1 MSRRRTVL
9 ALTALVVVSAAV
21 RYVASAG
28 FRVPWITPDEEIYT
42 LLGRSFWQDGSFSIL
57 GQPAPYYSFL
67 YPLLAGLPLALTG
80 TAHGLEAL
88 QVVQAVVMSSAA
100 VPVYLWGRTL
110 MRPRWAF
117 AAAVLTV
124 CVPALAYSGL
134 AMSETL
140 FYPLTAWALW
150 ALARALE
157 RPTAA
162 RQAVFA
168 LAAAGALATRL
179 QAIVLVPAFIAAV
192 ALLALFGRRTAA
204 LRPFL
209 PAIAVLAV
217 GSVVWAGL
225 RVVGGGSWRAV
236 LGAYATVGAG
246 NYELTRW
253 LSFLE
258 WHLGDLFLLTLG
270 APLLALL
277 ALLEPAFRG
286 REHDD
291 RARAFVAVTLAY
303 AALLTFEVALFASR
317 FVGHLAERQLVTA
330 APPLFLALGLWLERG
345 APRPQPWISI
355 AAAALAVPVVLLPV
369 RVLSNDL
376 TAHNAFM
383 TIPLAKLQEQTTSS
397 ILETAYALLAAL
409 IVAAFVLVPAR
420 AAPALL
426 GVAAA
431 GLIAASGFATAEVT
445 RLSKN
450 ERESVF
456 SGADPGW
463 VDASAG
469 GAPVTVFITG
479 ERTANDVWQHLFWNE
494 QIRRVLHQPGLPV
507 PGPLPQSPAV
517 ANGRGVLHSNGLTID
532 GPLVLAGQ
540 SVTMSGERL
549 AGIPPS
555 LDQPGVNLWRVEP
568 PPARLS
574 MWTIGVQ
581 PNGDIV
587 GPATVRV
594 FACGPGQLELT
605 LLGKQGAPLRISRDG
620 DLVLRRTVAPGAVA
634 HLVVP
639 APPDAHGDR
648 SCIYELASDGL
659 LGSTRIDFVRK

>member
-1 MSRRRTVL
+1 MRRRRIVL
-9 ALTALVVVSAAV
+9 ALTAVVLVSAAV
-21 RYVASAG
+21 RYVASGG
-28 FRVPWITPDEEIYT
+28 FRIPWISPDEEIYT

-67 YPLLAGLPLALTG
+67 YPLLAGLPLAVAG
-80 TAHGLEAL
+80 KAHGLEAL
-88 QVVQAVVMSSAA
+88 QLLQALVMSSAA

-168 LAAAGALATRL
+168 LAAAAALATRL
-179 QAIVLVPAFIAAV
+179 QAIVLVPAFVAAV
-192 ALLALFGRRTAA
+192 ALLALFSRRVATV
-204 LRPFL
+204 RPFL
-209 PAIAVLAV
+209 PGIAVLAV
-217 GSVVWAGL
+217 VTVAWAGF
-225 RVVGGGSWRAV
+225 RAVGGGSWRAV

-246 NYELTRW
+246 DYELTRW

-270 APLLALL
+270 VPLLALL
-277 ALLEPAFRG
+277 ALLEPALRG
-286 REHDD
+286 REQDE
-291 RARAFVAVTLAY
+291 RARAFFAVTVAY
-303 AALLTFEVALFASR
+303 AALLTVEVALFASR

-330 APPLFLALGLWLERG
+330 APPLFLALGLWLDRG

-369 RVLSNDL
+369 RVLSNDV
-376 TAHNAFM
+376 TAHNSFM

-397 ILETAYALLAAL
+397 ILETAYAVLAAL

-426 GVAAA
+426 GVVAV
-431 GLIAASGFATAEVT
+431 GLVAASAFATAEVN
-445 RLSKN
+445 RLS
-450 ERESVF
+450 ERERNSVF

-463 VDASAG
+463 VDAAANG
-469 GAPVTVFITG
+469 DPVAVFVTG
-479 ERTANDVWQHLFWNE
+479 ERGPTDVWQHLFWNE
-494 QIRRVLHQPGLPV
+494 RIRRVLDQPDLPV
-507 PGPLPQSPAV
+507 PGPLPQTPAT
-517 ANGRGVLHSNGLTID
+517 ADGRGVLHSEGRRVD
-532 GPLVLAGQ
+532 DPLVLAGQ
-540 SVTMSGERL
+540 SVTMVGERV

-555 LDQPGVNLWRVEP
+555 IDQPGLNLWRVEP
-568 PPARLS
+568 PARLS
-574 MWTIGVQ
+574 IWTSGVQ
-581 PNGDIV
+581 ANGDIV
-587 GPATVRV
+587 GPATVRI

-605 LLGKQGAPLRISRDG
+605 LIGKQGAPLRISRDG
-620 DLVLRRTVAPGAVA
+620 DLVLRRTVPPGAVD

-639 APPDAHGDR
+639 APPDARGDR
-648 SCIYELASDGL
+648 SCVYELASDGL
-659 LGSTRIDFVRK
+659 LGSTRIDFVRR